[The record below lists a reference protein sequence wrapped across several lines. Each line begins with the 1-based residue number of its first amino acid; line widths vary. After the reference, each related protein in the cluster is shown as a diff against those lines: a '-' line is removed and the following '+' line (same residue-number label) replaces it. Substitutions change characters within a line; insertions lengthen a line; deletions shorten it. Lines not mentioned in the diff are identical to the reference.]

1 MRAKRDCKTRLPNRN
16 EEDNKIA
23 NHVTLIVQHYAPVS
37 IAIDQT
43 GYDGLATVI
52 WKFLDGT
59 KRPNEVCSFFSS
71 E

>member
-1 MRAKRDCKTRLPNRN
+1 MRTKRDGRPSVPL
-16 EEDNKIA
+16 KIEQY
-23 NHVTLIVQHYAPVS
+23 NIRRYHVTLIVQHYAPVS